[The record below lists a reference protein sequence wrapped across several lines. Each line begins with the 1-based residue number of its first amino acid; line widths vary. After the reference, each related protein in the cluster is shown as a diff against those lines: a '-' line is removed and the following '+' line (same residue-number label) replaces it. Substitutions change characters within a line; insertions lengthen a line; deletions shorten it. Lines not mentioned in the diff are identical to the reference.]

1 MKVAV
6 SAAKPDL
13 TARVD
18 PRFGR
23 CAAFVIV
30 DPETMEWKAMEN
42 VYAGAAG
49 GAGIQTAQMIGNEGV
64 GVVLTGNCG
73 PNAHQTLSAAGIE
86 VVTGVTGRVDEAVD
100 AYKQG
105 RVHPTARPNVPA
117 HSGTPSGTG
126 AGQGMGSGRGMGRG
140 MGRGQSMAASDVPSA
155 DVGGLAD
162 QLRALTV
169 QLDALNKRLDAVERK
184 QR

>member
-13 TARVD
+13 TAQVD

-30 DPETMEWKAMEN
+30 DPETMEWKAMDN

-117 HSGTPSGTG
+117 HSGTPSGIG
-126 AGQGMGSGRGMGRG
+126 VGQGMGSGRGMGR
-140 MGRGQSMAASDVPSA
+140 RQSMAASDVPSA
-155 DVGGLAD
+155 DVAGLAD

-169 QLDALNKRLDAVERK
+169 QLDALNKRLDAMERK